1 MPLSFAISAMV
12 SPARALQTLPSMVIS
27 LMRCFSRN
35 GLAMGQASGLETRL
49 PQVEVRDEFF
59 LPVDS
64 LLVELTEI
72 LKGRK
77 DRIGRR
83 LSEPAPAQGADI
95 LAPGLEV
102 PEVLGRTA
110 AGHDL
115 LQFSFQQGIPDPAGS
130 APTAGL
136 LDEKI
141 HEISDDLEHVPPR
154 SEDHDGPAGRQVLEC
169 EPPPEILPGEGGAR
183 GAPDLDGG
191 GGLTPP
197 DVAGVPA

>member
-1 MPLSFAISAMV
+1 MPLAFATSAMV

-27 LMRCFSRN
+27 LMRCFSHN

-59 LPVDS
+59 VPVDS

-83 LSEPAPAQGADI
+83 LPEPAPAQGADI

-102 PEVLGRTA
+102 PEVLGRPA

-115 LQFSFQQGIPDPAGS
+115 LQFSLQQGIPDPAGR

-136 LDEKI
+136 LDEKV
-141 HEISDDLEHVPPR
+141 HEIVDDLEYVPPGP
-154 SEDHDGPAGRQVLEC
+154 EDHDGPAGRQGLERDS
-169 EPPPEILPGEGGAR
+169 PPEILPG
-183 GAPDLDGG
+183 D
-191 GGLTPP
+191 
-197 DVAGVPA
+197 AGSPGPSH